1 MAETAWMAESRL
13 GRCPRPR
20 CSARYGAWM
29 RVIAGRYGGRRLK
42 APKGRRTRPTS
53 DRVRE
58 ALFAMLGDIED
69 VRVLDLFAGTGALG
83 IEALSRGAGHAVFVE
98 SDRGAIEAIETNIAA
113 LGLSGEQAQ
122 IRREHAED
130 ALKRARKR
138 KETYD
143 LILIDPPYER
153 ALELG
158 PRLSAALPGVL
169 APRARV
175 AIESDR
181 RAPLDLG
188 LVLEKERRYGD
199 TTIAI
204 HRHA

>member
-1 MAETAWMAESRL
+1 
-13 GRCPRPR
+13 
-20 CSARYGAWM
+20 M
-29 RVIAGRYGGRRLK
+29 RVIAGRYGGRRLT
-42 APKGRRTRPTS
+42 APTGRTTRPTS

-58 ALFAMLGDIED
+58 ALFAMLGDVEGA
-69 VRVLDLFAGTGALG
+69 RVLDLFAGTGALG
-83 IEALSRGAGHAVFVE
+83 IEALSRGARRAVFVE

-113 LGLSGEQAQ
+113 LGLVGEQAQ
-122 IRREHAED
+122 VRREHAEE

-158 PRLSAALPGVL
+158 TSLSAALPALL
-169 APRARV
+169 ASRARV
-175 AIESDR
+175 VIESDR
-181 RAPLDLG
+181 RTPLHLG
-188 LVLEKERRYGD
+188 LPLEKERRYGD